1 MQNATQKQR
10 VTPEVEHHWK
20 CEAGSGQIAECLGSD
35 MMVYAAS
42 CMFQG
47 PLASQ
52 PLIRL
57 TVTGIDGASDF
68 G

>member
-1 MQNATQKQR
+1 
-10 VTPEVEHHWK
+10 
-20 CEAGSGQIAECLGSD
+20 

-57 TVTGIDGASDF
+57 TLTGLDGADDLVSSSDEHDPSVGSCF
-68 G
+68 ILGNHEQLTSE